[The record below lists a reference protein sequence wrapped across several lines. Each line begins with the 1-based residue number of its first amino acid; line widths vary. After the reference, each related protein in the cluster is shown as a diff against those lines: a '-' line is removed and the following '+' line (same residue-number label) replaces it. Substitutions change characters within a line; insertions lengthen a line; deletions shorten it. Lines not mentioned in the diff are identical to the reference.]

1 MYLYIPAPTA
11 PRSLTLVMGG
21 QDVVEL
27 DWLPP
32 VAPNGDV
39 MYTVQQDIGGSPTTG
54 IMDTNFT
61 VTGQPPGMNVTFTV
75 VAVTT
80 ANTSQ
85 ESNPVTFCNDTG
97 EYCTVLYILLVFLCT
112 WTGCHLTI
120 VLDI

>member
-1 MYLYIPAPTA
+1 MYLMYLYIPAPTA
-11 PRSLTLVMGG
+11 PRYLTLVTGG

-32 VAPNGDV
+32 KTPNGDV
-39 MYTVQQDIGGSPTTG
+39 TYTVRQDGGGSLMAG
-54 IMDTNFT
+54 IMDTNFS
-61 VTGQPPGMNVTFTV
+61 VAGQPPGINVTFRV

-97 EYCTVLYILLVFLCT
+97 EWV
-112 WTGCHLTI
+112 
-120 VLDI
+120 